1 MDVRVLMSAP
11 VIWVTPL
18 CTVRQAAMLMRHH
31 HVGALPVLEDGSP
44 VGLVTDRD
52 IVVRVLS
59 EGGAAGVAT
68 VGEAMTVGPVACF
81 ADQGVVD
88 AAALMGDL
96 QIRRLLV
103 VERSGELVG
112 MLSLGDIAEHASEE
126 LAGQALGEV
135 REDRSVSR
143 ESTISR
149 TGRSRSAE

>member
-1 MDVRVLMSAP
+1 MQITRSKLMHVRAVMSAP

-18 CTVRQAAMLMRHH
+18 CTVRQAAMLMRYHQI
-31 HVGALPVLEDGSP
+31 GALPVLEEGIP

-59 EGGAAGVAT
+59 GRGATGVAT
-68 VGEAMTVGPVACF
+68 VGDAMTAGPVACF

-88 AAALMGDL
+88 AAAIMGDL

-112 MLSLGDIAEHASEE
+112 ILSLGDIAEHASEE

-135 REDRSVSR
+135 REDRLVS
-143 ESTISR
+143 
-149 TGRSRSAE
+149 GRDGIR